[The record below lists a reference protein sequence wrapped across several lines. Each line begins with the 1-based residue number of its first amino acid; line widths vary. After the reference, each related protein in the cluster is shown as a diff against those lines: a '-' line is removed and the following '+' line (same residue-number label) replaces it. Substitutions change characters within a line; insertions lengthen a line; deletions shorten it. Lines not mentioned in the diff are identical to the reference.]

1 MGDAKRGLPEDAGI
15 LIDELNAK
23 ARQPEPLTLADFLAV
38 MAVLRDPERGC
49 RWDAEQDF
57 QTITPYT
64 IEEAYEVADAIA
76 RGDMADLK
84 DELGDLL
91 LQVVYH
97 AQMAAEAGEF
107 DFAGIAD
114 GVARKM
120 IRRHPHVFG
129 DADGHRADLVPGLWD
144 RVKAEEAAAKLAADG
159 AGSAKDIG
167 LLDGIPLALPA
178 LTRSVKLQRKAAKVG
193 FDWDAAPLILDKLRE
208 EMAEFEAEIIAGKRE
223 EMEEEFGDL
232 LFVLTNLARHL
243 SIDPESALRAANR
256 KFERRFTHIESR
268 LRASGRSLEGA
279 SLAEMEE
286 LWVEAKELEKSRG

>member
-1 MGDAKRGLPEDAGI
+1 MSGAKHGLPEDTGA

-49 RWDAEQDF
+49 PWDVEQDF
-57 QTITPYT
+57 ETIAPYT

-144 RVKAEEAAAKLAADG
+144 RVKAEEAAAKQAT
-159 AGSAKDIG
+159 GSGPAKENR

-208 EMAEFEAEIIAGKRE
+208 EMAEFEAEIIAGKRQ

-232 LFVLTNLARHL
+232 LFVLANLGRHL
-243 SIDPESALRAANR
+243 SIDPEAALRTANR
-256 KFERRFTHIESR
+256 KFERRFGHIESR
-268 LRASGRSLEGA
+268 LRASGRSLEGT

-286 LWVEAKELEKSRG
+286 FWVEAKELEKSRG